1 MRHCLHCIQLNSSM
15 SSSSIY
21 SCIDAQIERVIEFQL
36 QLNDKTKLRM
46 LLAVVR
52 RARAR
57 ESLNEKCFWLNM

>member
-1 MRHCLHCIQLNSSM
+1 M

-21 SCIDAQIERVIEFQL
+21 SCIDAKIERVIEFQL

-52 RARAR
+52 RVRTR
-57 ESLNEKCFWLNM
+57 ESLNEKIFWLKM